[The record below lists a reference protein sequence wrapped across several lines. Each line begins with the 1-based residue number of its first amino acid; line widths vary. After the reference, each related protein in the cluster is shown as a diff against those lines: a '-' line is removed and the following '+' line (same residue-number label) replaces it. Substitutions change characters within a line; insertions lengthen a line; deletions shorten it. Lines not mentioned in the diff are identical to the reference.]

1 MDEYVEVKSPTAT
14 LRVRTPAT
22 EEECLG
28 AGWYWY
34 DNACH
39 RCRDGYVWSK
49 EEQACVPGK
58 EEPPYALIG
67 AGVLGALALGY
78 TLKNENK

>member
-1 MDEYVEVKSPTAT
+1 MGDYKDVKSPTAT
-14 LRVRTPAT
+14 LTVRVPAT
-22 EEECLG
+22 EEECMM

-39 RCRDGYVWSK
+39 RCPEGYVWSK

-58 EEPPYALIG
+58 EVPYGLIG
-67 AGVLGALALGY
+67 AGVLSAAALGY
-78 TLKNENK
+78 VLTKEKK